1 MSENVILLAIDG
13 SDGSKRA
20 LNHVR
25 RRAELGGA
33 KVVVAYV
40 IEWSPYSFNTPEENA
55 ERHSRRE
62 SEIAKAHD
70 SVVGPALS
78 YLNEGGIEVES
89 VVLHGNPSETLIQIA
104 KDNNAA
110 QIVIGRRGQ
119 SGLKSLIFGSVA
131 GNLIQTAP
139 VPVMVVP

>member
-1 MSENVILLAIDG
+1 MSNTVLLAIDG
-13 SDGSKRA
+13 SRGSDRA
-20 LNHVR
+20 LTHVR
-25 RRAELGGA
+25 KRAELGGA

-62 SEIAKAHD
+62 TEISRATT
-70 SVVGPALS
+70 SVVEPALT
-78 YLNEGGIEVES
+78 YLTEGGIDVES
-89 VVLHGNPSETLIQIA
+89 LVRHGPPSETLIKIA
-104 KDNNAA
+104 EEVGAA
-110 QIVIGRRGQ
+110 QIVIGRRGE

-131 GNLIQTAP
+131 GNLIQTSP